1 MTAGAKKL
9 FDIAEAFCKKVP
21 CETSVAMVYARP
33 LASGRWST
41 VSASDDPATVGE
53 AAIRVLVGPEE
64 KAGDETSVTENFFN
78 QLSAEDIQNLA
89 RAIAKANRL
98 GDLRPDANP
107 YESLGEL
114 ILLKRQESR
123 NEVQRLIDQARSSTL
138 LGPAFTSPAK
148 LPDLHTPDFGNTP
161 MHRAAEASE
170 EAAAH
175 MKAGILLWEQQ
186 QKADKQ
192 AAADNQAL
200 SEANLA
206 VARSSLKTSRLT
218 MWLTVVLAVITQLF
232 QCDQNGR
239 SERGAA
245 EERAKQTETET
256 QRHKDTLRV
265 MKEQLAAQQQL
276 LMQQAEKPQ
285 PTKKKP

>member
-1 MTAGAKKL
+1 MTEGTKKL

-41 VSASDDPATVGE
+41 VSASDDPVAVGE
-53 AAIRVLVGPEE
+53 AAIRVLIGPGE
-64 KAGDETSVTENFFN
+64 KAGDETSTSDNFFN

-89 RAIAKANRL
+89 RAIAKVNRL

-123 NEVQRLIDQARSSTL
+123 DEVQRLIEQAQSATL
-138 LGPAFTSPAK
+138 LGPAFTSITK
-148 LPDLHTPDFGNTP
+148 LPELHIPDFRNTP
-161 MHRAAEASE
+161 MNRAAEASE
-170 EAAAH
+170 EAATH
-175 MKAGILLWEQQ
+175 MKVGLLLWEQQ
-186 QKADKQ
+186 QEADKQ
-192 AAADNQAL
+192 TAADNKAQ

-206 VARSSLKTSRLT
+206 VARSSLKTARLT
-218 MWLTVVLAVITQLF
+218 MWLTVGLAAITQLF
-232 QCDQNGR
+232 QCDQSSR

-245 EERAKQTETET
+245 EERVKQAETEK
-256 QRHKDTLRV
+256 QRHEATMLV
-265 MKEQLAAQQQL
+265 LKEQLFAQHKL
-276 LMQQAEKPQ
+276 LAQKEQKPR
-285 PTKKKP
+285 PR